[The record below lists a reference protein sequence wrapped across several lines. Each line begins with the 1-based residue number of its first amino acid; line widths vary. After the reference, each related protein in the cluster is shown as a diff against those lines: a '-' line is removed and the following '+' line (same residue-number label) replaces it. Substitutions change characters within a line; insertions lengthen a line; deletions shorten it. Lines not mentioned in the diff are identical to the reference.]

1 MSLGQLCG
9 ADVTIVL
16 TRHELRFYNN
26 DNFDTIV
33 MEGTRNTPDGMWHLK
48 LEPRPIAA
56 TRTKINRHQ
65 ANSAYELKK
74 KNNITKIVLQTMCN
88 PAPSTW
94 KKAID
99 AGFFCHLARINFRS
113 G

>member
-1 MSLGQLCG
+1 MN
-9 ADVTIVL
+9 VVL
-16 TRHELRFYNN
+16 TRQKLRVCNN
-26 DNFDTIV
+26 DNFDAIIT
-33 MEGTRNTPDGMWHLK
+33 EGTTSTSDRIWCVK